1 MPVFL
6 TLAVLFILV
15 PVTEILLLIRI
26 GAAFGPG
33 ATVALVLVTGF
44 AGAALA
50 KWQGAK
56 AWHAVRVAMRRG
68 EMPSKELFDG
78 FCILCAGLLMVT
90 PGLLTDGAGFLLL
103 IPPFR
108 ASVRKALAKALL
120 GQVVSANQSFSFS
133 AGRAGEEPTGHPGDD
148 PQSDI
153 IDVEAERVDD

>member
-6 TLAVLFILV
+6 TLTALFILV
-15 PVTEILLLIRI
+15 PLTEILLLIRI
-26 GAAFGPG
+26 GAVFGPWTTVAIVLFTGFMG
-33 ATVALVLVTGF
+33 AT
-44 AGAALA
+44 LA

-56 AWHAVRVAMRRG
+56 AWYTVRMAMRRG

-90 PGLLTDGAGFLLL
+90 PGLLTDCVGFLLL

-108 ASVRKALAKALL
+108 AVVRKALTKTLL
-120 GQVVSANQSFSFS
+120 GQAVDSRQGFSFS
-133 AGRAGEEPTGHPGDD
+133 AGRARGESTGRPSNSS
-148 PQSDI
+148 QSEI